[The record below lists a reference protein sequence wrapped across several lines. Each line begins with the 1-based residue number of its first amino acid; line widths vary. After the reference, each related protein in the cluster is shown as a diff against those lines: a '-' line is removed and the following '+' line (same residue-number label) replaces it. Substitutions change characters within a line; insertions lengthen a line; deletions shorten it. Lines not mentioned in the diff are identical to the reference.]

1 MRSIRIT
8 LLTRKAI
15 FVVAMISL
23 AACGI
28 RTHNSIPSQS
38 LPKSCDGSPHG
49 ATVSGYLLPTAPK
62 GTSCIPVSKTCV
74 NGVWSG
80 PNVFPSCT
88 ELP

>member
-1 MRSIRIT
+1 MQSIYVR
-8 LLTRKAI
+8 LLTRKAL
-15 FVVAMISL
+15 FGVTLISL

-28 RTHNSIPSQS
+28 RRGPTPNQGF
-38 LPKSCDGSPHG
+38 PKTCDGSLNG
-49 ATVSGYLLPTAPK
+49 AIVSGYLLPTAPQ
-62 GTSCIPVSKTCV
+62 GTSCIPVTRVCV